1 MYDSVRHKVGDSN
14 LLFFLFF
21 VFVSYMSIC
30 DCLYNQRA
38 WITYFDYRVRNKHLG
53 EKESQE
59 FFLFIR
65 NQKYLGILDRIVTN
79 GFSVPCKKRIQKI
92 DSAKKRIVY
101 TFPQEENYILKLLTY
116 LLIRK
121 YDSIFSSSLYSFRV
135 NYSVKQ
141 AFQRIVTTPNISQY
155 YTYKVDISDY
165 FNSIDLDILLPRLR
179 NVLCD
184 DQPLYD
190 LIEALLKNPSVV
202 ENGEIRQ
209 EKKGVMAG
217 CPIAAFLANV
227 YLLDLDR
234 MFAEENAIYCRYSD
248 DIIIFTKTEED
259 QKRLKKKLLA
269 SLDVYHL
276 KLNTTKEVSTI
287 PNEPWTFL
295 GLKYVNGQIDV
306 SDIAVKKIKAK
317 MRRKARAL
325 IRWKNRNNRESIH
338 AVKAFIKAFNKKF
351 YNNTDI
357 HDMTWSRWYFPLI
370 TTDNSL
376 KIIDQYMQECI
387 RYIATETHTKSQY
400 NFRYT
405 QMKELGYQSLVN
417 NWYRFKN
424 DFKNEDFRNRVI

>member
-1 MYDSVRHKVGDSN
+1 MIWCLESQDLQILSFSS
-14 LLFFLFF
+14 LFFIMTLLDSLYKQETWIQHFEYKVKNEHLSDIEARNLF
-21 VFVSYMSIC
+21 
-30 DCLYNQRA
+30 R
-38 WITYFDYRVRNKHLG
+38 
-53 EKESQE
+53 
-59 FFLFIR
+59 FIR
-65 NQKYLGILDRIVTN
+65 NLEYDRFVEKVLSR
-79 GFSVPCKKRIQKI
+79 GFSIPSKKQIHKI
-92 DSAKKRIVY
+92 DSTKKRIVY

-141 AFQRIVTTPNISQY
+141 AFQHIVTTPNISQY

-165 FNSIDLDILLPRLR
+165 FNSIDLDILLLRLR
-179 NVLCD
+179 DVLCD

-190 LIEALLKNPSVV
+190 FIEALLKNPLVV
-202 ENGEIRQ
+202 ENGEIKQ

-227 YLLDLDR
+227 YLSDLDK

-269 SLDVYHL
+269 SLDAYHL
-276 KLNTTKEVSTI
+276 KLNTAKEVSTM

-417 NWYRFKN
+417 NWYKILQ
-424 DFKNEDFRNRVI
+424 K

>member
-1 MYDSVRHKVGDSN
+1 
-14 LLFFLFF
+14 
-21 VFVSYMSIC
+21 
-30 DCLYNQRA
+30 
-38 WITYFDYRVRNKHLG
+38 
-53 EKESQE
+53 
-59 FFLFIR
+59 
-65 NQKYLGILDRIVTN
+65 
-79 GFSVPCKKRIQKI
+79 
-92 DSAKKRIVY
+92 
-101 TFPQEENYILKLLTY
+101 
-116 LLIRK
+116 
-121 YDSIFSSSLYSFRV
+121 
-135 NYSVKQ
+135 
-141 AFQRIVTTPNISQY
+141 
-155 YTYKVDISDY
+155 
-165 FNSIDLDILLPRLR
+165 
-179 NVLCD
+179 
-184 DQPLYD
+184 
-190 LIEALLKNPSVV
+190 
-202 ENGEIRQ
+202 
-209 EKKGVMAG
+209 
-217 CPIAAFLANV
+217 
-227 YLLDLDR
+227 
-234 MFAEENAIYCRYSD
+234 MFAEENVIYCRYSD
-248 DIIIFTKTEED
+248 DIIMFTKTKED
-259 QKRLKKKLLA
+259 QERLKNKLLA
-269 SLDVYHL
+269 SLDAYHL
-276 KLNTTKEVSTI
+276 KLNTAKEVSTI